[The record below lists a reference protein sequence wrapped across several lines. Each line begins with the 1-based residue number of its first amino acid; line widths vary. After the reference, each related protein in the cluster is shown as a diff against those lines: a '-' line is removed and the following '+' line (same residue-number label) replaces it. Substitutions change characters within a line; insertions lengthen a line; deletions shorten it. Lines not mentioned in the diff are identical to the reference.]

1 VAVHQKHWTEKAQVL
16 ASYTVVLIVLG
27 RSRTEGLDHLL
38 IVLSSQDLFDAAIEA
53 ILRV

>member
-1 VAVHQKHWTEKAQVL
+1 MDARF
-16 ASYTVVLIVLG
+16 LIVLG

-38 IVLSSQDLFDAAIEA
+38 IVLSSQDLFDAGVEA

>member
-27 RSRTEGLDHLL
+27 RSKTEGLDHLL
-38 IVLSSQDLFDAAIEA
+38 IMLSSQDLFDASIEA